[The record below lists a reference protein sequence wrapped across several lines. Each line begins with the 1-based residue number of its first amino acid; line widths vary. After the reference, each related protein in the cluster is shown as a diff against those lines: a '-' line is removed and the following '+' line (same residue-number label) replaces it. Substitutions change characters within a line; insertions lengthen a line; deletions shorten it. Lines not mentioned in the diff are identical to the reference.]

1 MSKFTRRQ
9 FLVFFGS
16 SAAAATLTPKIE
28 SGLFGT
34 NGSIAQAQASS
45 SFTPVKLPHP
55 LNAYTQMASA
65 VPTGGNGSTTPTGMG
80 MLSPGQD
87 LNLSAYEVF
96 DDVVVPP
103 EFERYV
109 IISWGDRVFPD
120 SNDYFGYNNDYTSFI
135 PTSSDFSEGFLWVNH
150 EYVSYPISP
159 VAPGTDEDLAAFGS
173 TAPVV
178 LGLDLSTRDR
188 ATLGEFLYNL
198 GGSIVFMRKGAD
210 GRFTVESRNPFNRRI
225 HGLSGLGINAE
236 RTDGYQNVTAWGNRQ
251 GDTNFL
257 VGTGP
262 AAADV
267 FPISSDGLG
276 NRIIGTA
283 YNCSG
288 GTTPWGT
295 IMTAEENFQGSEDFF
310 VGVQEEVFPNG
321 TQTEYIEGTT
331 GAEFGL
337 VGEKYGWMV
346 EVAPADPNFRPRKHT
361 SLGRFRHE
369 NIAFRIE
376 PGRPAVGYMGDDRRG
391 GHTWKFISS
400 GVVESP
406 TAAVNS
412 SLFDIGTLYV
422 AKLDADG
429 TGEWIP
435 LTLQTRTNPNVPS
448 EIASVELQFRG
459 EAQRDGRVRLPKRA
473 GIAGET
479 EDGGSLIVDLTNE
492 ATALPDYRSKTLA
505 DFYTSQGAVLVDAF
519 LAANL
524 VGGTPTA
531 RPEDVDINPMTG
543 EVFVAYTDGEPGGD
557 GYPDSRIFIVSKY
570 LSDITAP
577 QTSGGL
583 YKIVEDGND
592 PASRTFT
599 WQNVAKGG
607 EGGALSGA
615 GYANVDNLEFDTLG
629 NVWGVTDMST
639 SRHNGFTTGANPE
652 AREID
657 HTTTGSASNLS
668 GVFGNNWL
676 FVIPMSG
683 AMAGEVIPF
692 AYGPVR
698 CEMTGPYFIRNAAG
712 QDDTLLLAVQHPG
725 ESVPLGDGVKLARS
739 IPMLSLDGT
748 LFNQERLVPRG
759 SNWPSNIQGDPNGPP
774 KPAVIGV
781 RRVNGGAFI

>member
-9 FLVFFGS
+9 FLIFFGS
-16 SAAAATLTPKIE
+16 SAAATTLTPKIE
-28 SGLFGT
+28 SSLFGT

-55 LNAYTQMASA
+55 LTAYTQMASA

-80 MLSPGQD
+80 MLSAGQD
-87 LNLSAYEVF
+87 LNLSSYEVF

-159 VAPGTDEDLAAFGS
+159 VAPDTEEALAAFGS

-178 LGLDLSTRDR
+178 LGLDLSTLDR

-210 GRFTVESRNPFNRRI
+210 GRFTVESGNPFNRRI

-236 RTDGYQNVTAWGNRQ
+236 RTDGYQNVTSWGNRQ

-262 AAADV
+262 AAVDV

-310 VGVQEEVFPNG
+310 VGVQEEVLPNG
-321 TQTEYIEGTT
+321 TQTGYVEGTT

-346 EVAPADPNFRPRKHT
+346 EVAPSDPNFRPRKHT

-369 NIAFRIE
+369 NIGFRIE

-391 GHTWKFISS
+391 GHTWKFVSS

-412 SLFDIGTLYV
+412 SLFELGTLYV
-422 AKLDADG
+422 AKLNADG

-479 EDGGSLIVDLTNE
+479 EDGGSLVVDLTNE
-492 ATALPDYRSKTLA
+492 ATALPDYRNKTLA

-543 EVFVAYTDGEPGGD
+543 EIFVAYTDGEPGGD

-570 LSDITAP
+570 TPDITAP

-592 PASRTFT
+592 PASLTFT
-599 WQNVAKGG
+599 WQNIAKGG

-615 GYANVDNLEFDTLG
+615 GYANVDNLEFDSQG

-639 SRHNGFTTGANPE
+639 SNHNGFTTGANPE

-657 HTTTGSASNLS
+657 HTTTGSAGNLS

-712 QDDTLLLAVQHPG
+712 QSETLLLAVQHPG
-725 ESVPLGDGVKLARS
+725 EDVPLGDGVKLS
-739 IPMLSLDGT
+739 S
-748 LFNQERLVPRG
+748 FYSHVEF
-759 SNWPSNIQGDPNGPP
+759 
-774 KPAVIGV
+774 
-781 RRVNGGAFI
+781 RR